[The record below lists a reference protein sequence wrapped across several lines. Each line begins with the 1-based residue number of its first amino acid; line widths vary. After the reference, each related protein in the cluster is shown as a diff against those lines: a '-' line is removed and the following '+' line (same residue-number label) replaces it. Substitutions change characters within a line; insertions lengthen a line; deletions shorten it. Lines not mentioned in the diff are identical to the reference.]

1 MRKTLNISLPEDLYE
16 RIKSLAK
23 ERSISMSSC
32 ICSILSGNLPTSSE
46 TDEEDVDSKSEC
58 TIRLRGKSAHLL
70 RKRAQ
75 AYGVSPTIFV
85 KNLIT
90 GKEMVVVNLDN
101 MPAYEMHDMF
111 SQCHFEIS
119 SFVNSLKEGAD
130 KEQIAFLADEVKASL
145 LLLEDSFDRYYE
157 DFVDTKKH
165 MEKRIVKK
173 MKGK

>member
-1 MRKTLNISLPEDLYE
+1 MSKRLNLWLSDDLYE
-16 RIKSLAK
+16 HIKEAADAK
-23 ERSISMSSC
+23 HMKMSHF
-32 ICSILSGNLPTSSE
+32 ICTVLSSVNPAPDGIDQENDDSE
-46 TDEEDVDSKSEC
+46 SRC
-58 TIRLRGKSAHLL
+58 TIRLRGLWARLL
-70 RKRAQ
+70 KDKAR
-75 AYGVSPTIFV
+75 AYGISPTTFV

-119 SFVNSLKEGAD
+119 SFVNSLKEGSD
-130 KEQIAFLADEVKASL
+130 KEQLAFLADEVKASL